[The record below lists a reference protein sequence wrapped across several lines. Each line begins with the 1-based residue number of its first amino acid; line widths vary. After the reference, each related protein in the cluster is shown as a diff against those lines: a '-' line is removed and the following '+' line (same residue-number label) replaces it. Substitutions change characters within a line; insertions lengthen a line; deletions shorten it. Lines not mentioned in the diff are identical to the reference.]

1 MFHAYNVGLTPIK
14 TLSQTDALISTPTGS
29 AVAAAVAIGAAA
41 TYPRLLEYAGAE
53 QQQMYIPV
61 SIAACSAAMSAPAV
75 GELAAGAL
83 GGLSIA
89 ALAFADRRRVLSGGL
104 AAVPVLLSQEPSG
117 LLMSTAMF
125 MTPLI
130 LALGALWKINKEAV
144 IPGSALLAHLFDVVT
159 TAVAL
164 ESGASESGLVASL
177 LIDHVGVTGF
187 GAAKLALAGAA
198 LAVIY
203 RTEDGGERDLLV
215 FAITLLGL
223 VAGARNL
230 AI

>member
-1 MFHAYNVGLTPIK
+1 MGLTPIK

-41 TYPRLLEYAGAE
+41 AYPRLLDYAGVE
-53 QQQMYIPV
+53 QTQMYIPV
-61 SIAACSAAMSAPAV
+61 SVAAVSAAMSVPAI
-75 GELAAGAL
+75 GELAAGTFGSL
-83 GGLSIA
+83 WIVG
-89 ALAFADRRRVLSGGL
+89 LAFADRRIVLSVGL
-104 AAVPVLLSQEPSG
+104 AAVPVVLSQDPFG
-117 LLMSTAMF
+117 LLASAAMF
-125 MTPLI
+125 AAPLV
-130 LALGALWKINKEAV
+130 LALGALWKIIREAV
-144 IPGSALLAHLFDVVT
+144 IPGSALLAHMLDVVT

-187 GAAKLALAGAA
+187 GAAKLALTGAA

-203 RTEDGGERDLLV
+203 RKEDGEERDLLV